1 MSRSKI
7 RAIWIAIGALVLVV
21 IVASVVALSGESSG
35 SRHGASQPA
44 PAAVAP
50 VGRANAQ
57 TPATPATT
65 RTETAPPATTAKKP
79 PAGTPQAN
87 AGDSDPDNNGGP
99 DDGDGGI

>member
-21 IVASVVALSGESSG
+21 IVASVVALSGESS
-35 SRHGASQPA
+35 SRHGASHPA

-50 VGRANAQ
+50 GGKANAQ

-99 DDGDGGI
+99 DDGDGAI